1 MKRFNSLRIVEG
13 FAVPFSI
20 LILLLVLFAASCT
33 CHKKLVKPED
43 HSDFQWM
50 TAKMQ
55 IEIGTNDT
63 LTSHLSPLTLS
74 GAVRIRRDSA
84 IWMSVSALLG
94 MESVRALMTQD
105 SVVVINKMAQ
115 TYLFEPISTVA
126 KRIPIPATIQ
136 EAQALLLGDGT
147 SDQVEIRYKSYRAK
161 IRYSDIHWDEP
172 TTFPVKINK
181 NYERMKL

>member
-1 MKRFNSLRIVEG
+1 MKRSL
-13 FAVPFSI
+13 FSV
-20 LILLLVLFAASCT
+20 LLLLVLLAASCT
-33 CHKKLVKPED
+33 THKKLVNPGD

-74 GAVRIRRDSA
+74 GSVRMRRDSV
-84 IWMSVSALLG
+84 IWMSVSAMLG

-115 TYLFEPISTVA
+115 TYFVEPYSTVA
-126 KRIPIPATIQ
+126 KRFHAPATLR
-136 EAQALLLGDGT
+136 ETQALLLGKGD
-147 SDQVEIRYKSYRAK
+147 SDHVEIVYGPYRAK

-172 TTFPVKINK
+172 TTFPIKINK